1 MSGRSWSGIIG
12 ARRSDGKPHAD
23 LDPGTGETIAEVRLG
38 SPDDVDAAVEV
49 AHETFARTWRS
60 VNPAGRAEL
69 LRAMAQGIMQNQE
82 ELARLESLDTGK
94 PLREARA
101 DARVAGRYFQF
112 YADCVEAIAGETL
125 VDRDDLFGYTLHQ
138 PFGVTAHIVPWNY
151 PLQIACRS
159 LAPALAAGNCTVLK
173 PSTEA
178 PLSCIR
184 LGELALEAGFPPG
197 VINVVLGRGGDVG
210 LRLAR
215 SKGVGKIS
223 FTGSVEVGC
232 IVATAAAEN
241 VVPTT
246 LELGGK
252 SANVVYRDA
261 DLERAVP
268 VITNSILQHC
278 GQSCVAGSRL
288 IVDESIEPQL
298 IDALEAAFRSVKLG
312 HGIDDPDMGP
322 LISEHQRSVVTGYV
336 SAALDSA
343 RLVCGGTAPPQDG
356 LERGFFFLPTI
367 LAGVDPRSPL
377 AQDEVFGPV
386 LTVTSFTREEEAVEL
401 ANSTPYGLAS
411 AIWTTDVGRAL
422 GVARRI
428 DAGTVHINSYGVGGD
443 VEMPSGGFKHSGYGR
458 EKGFEAIGEF
468 TQTKCVHV
476 RL

>member
-1 MSGRSWSGIIG
+1 MSANSWSGIIG
-12 ARRSDGKPHAD
+12 TRRPGGESYTD
-23 LDPGTGETIAEVRLG
+23 LDPGTGETIAEVQLG
-38 SPDDVDAAVEV
+38 SPGDVDDAVQV
-49 AHETFARTWRS
+49 AHETFTRTWRS
-60 VNPAGRAEL
+60 VDPAGRAEL
-69 LRAMAQGIMQNQE
+69 LRAMAQGITQNQE

-112 YADCVEAIAGETL
+112 YADCVEAIGGETL
-125 VDRDDLFGYTLHQ
+125 VDRDDLFGYTLCQ

-151 PLQIACRS
+151 PLQIGCRS
-159 LAPALAAGNCTVLK
+159 VAPSLAAGNCTVLK
-173 PSTEA
+173 PSTQA

-184 LGELALEAGFPPG
+184 LGELALEVGFPPG

-210 LRLAR
+210 LHLAR
-215 SKGVGKIS
+215 SRGIGKIS
-223 FTGSVEVGC
+223 FTGSVEVGR
-232 IVATAAAEN
+232 IVAAAAAEN

-261 DLERAVP
+261 DLNRAVP

-288 IVDESIEPQL
+288 IVDKSIEPQL
-298 IDALEAAFRSVKLG
+298 IEALEARFRAVQLG

-322 LISEHQRSVVTGYV
+322 LISGHQRSVVAGYV
-336 SAALDSA
+336 KAATDSA
-343 RLVCGGTAPPQDG
+343 RLVCGGAAPPDDA
-356 LERGFFFLPTI
+356 LEHGFFFLPTI
-367 LAGVDPRSPL
+367 FAGVDPRSPL

-386 LTVTSFTREEEAVEL
+386 LAVTTFTREEEAVQL

-411 AIWTTDVGRAL
+411 AVWTTDVGRAL
-422 GVARRI
+422 GVARQI